1 MQKFIRALL
10 KTRILGATPWLELL
24 RFLFLLV
31 RHGASLY
38 TIAVWAASRYGAG
51 IAVVSEQHQLSFK
64 SLLLETNKLAARLL
78 MQPRSRVALL
88 FANNTDFMVNLLA
101 CSKLGTNILLLNNKA
116 SSIELSELLEN
127 ADALICDQDLQHL
140 LPNNLRLPVF
150 MNGTICNG
158 ILLKPAPKAGRQGS
172 ITFLT
177 SGSTGKAKH
186 VKRRF
191 NWGLLSTLTYLLEVL
206 TVRTERKYCLTVPM
220 AHGHGFTTAILA
232 LLTGSTLHIFSQ
244 PSTEAFLDR
253 IEQHSIEDLI
263 LVPTILHRIL
273 EQPRTPASLK
283 FIISG
288 SAPLSPE
295 LATRTME
302 RFGDILFNLYG
313 SSETGLIAIAT
324 PADLRIAPESVGRPL
339 PNVQIEISNSIHV
352 RVGQEFFDT
361 KDSGFIKDQRLYL
374 LGRQDDIIVCG
385 AQKIHPEQLEQRIL
399 QLPYVLECAV
409 QGIPDLEY
417 GQAIG
422 LYVVLKNQ
430 TLETLRT
437 DLEQL
442 LPRASR
448 PKQILDVRELPRN
461 AVGKLQRKHLP
472 DFAPERP

>member
-10 KTRILGATPWLELL
+10 KTRILGGNPWLELL

-31 RHGASLY
+31 KHGASLY
-38 TIAVWAASRYGAG
+38 TIAVWAAGRYGSG
-51 IAVVSEQHQLSFK
+51 IAVVSEQRQLSFK
-64 SLLLETNKLAARLL
+64 SLVLEVNALAARLGL
-78 MQPRSRVALL
+78 QPRSRVALL
-88 FANNTDFMVNLLA
+88 FPNNTDFMVNLLA
-101 CSKLGTNILLLNNKA
+101 SSKLGTNILLLNSKA
-116 SSIELSELLEN
+116 SSTELSEVVN
-127 ADALICDQDLQHL
+127 NMDALICDEGLQHL
-140 LPNNLRLPVF
+140 LPSNLSLPVF
-150 MNGTICNG
+150 INGAIRNG
-158 ILLKPAPKAGRQGS
+158 ILPKSVPKTSRRGS

-177 SGSTGKAKH
+177 SGSTGKAKQ

-191 NWGLLSTLTYLLEVL
+191 NWELLSTLTYLLEVL
-206 TVRTERKYCLTVPM
+206 TVRTERKYCLAVPL
-220 AHGHGFTTAILA
+220 AHGHGFTTAVLA

-273 EQPRTPASLK
+273 EQPRTPNSLK

-288 SAPLSPE
+288 SAPLTPE

-302 RFGDILFNLYG
+302 RFGDVLYNLYG

-324 PADLRIAPESVGRPL
+324 PADLRIAPGSVGRPL
-339 PNVQIEISNSIHV
+339 PNVQIEIRNSIHV
-352 RVGQEFFDT
+352 RVGQDLIDT
-361 KDSGFIKDQRLYL
+361 KDIGFIKDQYLYL

-385 AQKIHPEQLEQRIL
+385 AEKIHPEQLEQRIM

-422 LYVVLKNQ
+422 LFVVLKNQ
-430 TLETLRT
+430 TLETLRA

-448 PKQILDVRELPRN
+448 PKQILELPELPRN

-472 DFAPERP
+472 HFAA